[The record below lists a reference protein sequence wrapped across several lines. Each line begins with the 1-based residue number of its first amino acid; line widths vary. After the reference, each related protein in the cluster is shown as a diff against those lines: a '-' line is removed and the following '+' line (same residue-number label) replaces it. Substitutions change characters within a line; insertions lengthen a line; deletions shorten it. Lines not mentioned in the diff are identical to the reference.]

1 MGTDVAVFQYLLGL
15 YVVVM
20 LCNVALSGALYW
32 KNRSQLYRALLALWV
47 SGAFAFAAQGVLI
60 ETPFLVALGFSAV
73 FPTNLALAHL
83 VALATGVPLSWKP
96 FALALFVA
104 VLLSVGIGAA
114 GAGFTLTSLP
124 IAVAVAAPTLFTS
137 LRAIRTRW
145 KGLRIS
151 ARALVL
157 SAIAFTAHNL
167 DFPFLRDVQP
177 FATFGFTI
185 AFVIVFALSI
195 TGPAAALELVTEREA
210 RLAHELDTARKIQTK
225 ILPQDTELPGLEV
238 VSYLRPAE
246 SVGGDYLDLYAFGND
261 SWLLVGDVTG
271 HGLGAGLVMLMAQ
284 STLSSIL
291 QTRPNVSPSELNW
304 LANRVL
310 CRNLARLEESR
321 HMTVVSLRRQSGNR
335 FTISGCHED
344 LLIVRA
350 SGAIERRE
358 VTHLPMGLG
367 FTDEIRPE
375 DVGEDSFVLDDGD
388 LLYVGTDGI
397 TEAARGGDARRGFL
411 GDGLPSL
418 LARRS
423 QQPLQRIKQ
432 ALLDELERF
441 TAGIYHDDVA
451 FVLVRARA
459 SRVEAMASRSTSS
472 DVRH

>member
-83 VALATGVPLSWKP
+83 VALATGVPLSWKR

-157 SAIAFTAHNL
+157 SAVAFTAHNL
-167 DFPFLRDVQP
+167 DFPFLRDNQP

-195 TGPAAALELVTEREA
+195 TGPAAALELITEREA

-225 ILPQDTELPGLEV
+225 ILPQDTKLPGLEEKG
-238 VSYLRPAE
+238 VS
-246 SVGGDYLDLYAFGND
+246 
-261 SWLLVGDVTG
+261 
-271 HGLGAGLVMLMAQ
+271 
-284 STLSSIL
+284 
-291 QTRPNVSPSELNW
+291 
-304 LANRVL
+304 
-310 CRNLARLEESR
+310 SR
-321 HMTVVSLRRQSGNR
+321 
-335 FTISGCHED
+335 
-344 LLIVRA
+344 
-350 SGAIERRE
+350 
-358 VTHLPMGLG
+358 
-367 FTDEIRPE
+367 IR
-375 DVGEDSFVLDDGD
+375 S
-388 LLYVGTDGI
+388 
-397 TEAARGGDARRGFL
+397 
-411 GDGLPSL
+411 
-418 LARRS
+418 
-423 QQPLQRIKQ
+423 
-432 ALLDELERF
+432 
-441 TAGIYHDDVA
+441 
-451 FVLVRARA
+451 
-459 SRVEAMASRSTSS
+459 SRSTTSRIGCRS
-472 DVRH
+472 PRR